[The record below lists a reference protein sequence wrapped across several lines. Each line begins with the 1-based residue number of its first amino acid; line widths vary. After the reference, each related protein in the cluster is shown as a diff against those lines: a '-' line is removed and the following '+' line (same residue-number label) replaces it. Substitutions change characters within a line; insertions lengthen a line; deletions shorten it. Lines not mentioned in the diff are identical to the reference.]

1 MSTILIAYGT
11 RRGWTAKSADILAGE
26 LKNQSHEVNVIDIKK
41 TGGSV
46 DISKYDVVLL
56 GSSIAMGGWMSE
68 TESFL
73 DKDFTGKRVGIF
85 VSAGASMKGAR
96 GKPDVLKNFEKKFI
110 DDIAAKHGV
119 TPFAKKMFGGKIT
132 ILGVSPVDSWQKED
146 PVEWAAE
153 LKDLL

>member
-1 MSTILIAYGT
+1 MSTILIVYGT
-11 RRGWTAKSADILAGE
+11 RRGWTAKSVDILAGE

-46 DISKYDVVLL
+46 DISKYDVVLV
-56 GSSIAMGGWMSE
+56 GSSIAMGGWMGE
-68 TESFL
+68 AESFL
-73 DKDFTGKRVGIF
+73 DKDFTGKKVGIF
-85 VSAGASMKGAR
+85 VSAGSSMKGAR
-96 GKPDVLKNFEKKFI
+96 GKPDVIKTFEKKFI

-132 ILGVSPVDSWQKED
+132 VLGVSPLDSWRKED

-153 LKDLL
+153 LKDLI